1 MSNKYLSKLALTI
14 VFAGS
19 ACGPGGAVEWPFGKK
34 DDGSVTVK
42 QVETRPE
49 ISPAN
54 GGSQAQFAAADER
67 SAHLQAAPASQAV
80 SGLVTFTKS
89 RLFDREFLYGFD
101 LQYTSGSDSKL
112 SLLPQ
117 SQALGHV
124 PCFFRQIGEELQL
137 VADQTRL
144 FESNINHPELLLAR
158 YKVVNETDDS
168 LTVSFV
174 SSGLAVNEAV
184 NGKGADLPKQTWL
197 RSLEFVAD
205 GDYLLQETALQLKD
219 GSIQTYLES
228 VFPRSNL
235 APDGYKPLQ
244 SVGSEEPLAERY
256 RFLDTESVYVVKSTK
271 NGVPVRAQTTY
282 AERFDISNGKTIDW
296 YVTPNAPDELMPIFK
311 SGVEGWNRYFN
322 PQQGRDVMRF
332 LGRLPAGVKLGDPR
346 YNVINFDSV
355 AEAGAAYESQAVD
368 PMTGLQSHSL
378 IYMPYAWYN
387 IGLGLWKQ
395 RVGEPEQ
402 TPSEAVARAAI
413 APKAPETL
421 FGRDRRVLSCVRL
434 ADDAVAM
441 AANGDWTEIVAAS
454 DAASVPVPASVDE
467 FARRLMIA
475 TLFHEVGHALGMAHN
490 FKGSLAF
497 NATTSPSESNP
508 VTWSIMDYNYFQN
521 EQGLF
526 EQIGGTAGPILEYD
540 RQFISQLYNDGKDV
554 KSTDPVIPACDDDE
568 ADATQ
573 GGVDPLCLRYDSELS
588 PILAL
593 QNYYNNVIA
602 EKGARGIETK
612 TLAEAIRALRAPVAG
627 KFAAIVANESDGDS
641 TSVVADA
648 VKLGQKVGDLVSYY
662 ISAGAQ
668 SLRTNLTNNT
678 KALRVWGDAAKV
690 DDEAE
695 FRRTYADIL
704 RSAMAWRSLPNEPAA
719 AIAEI
724 GAAVEEVVSPAATK
738 AKSAAVSRANGHK
751 AKMAFETA
759 LNNKIVA
766 ALSKLR
772 ASVYPGLKYDAKN
785 LFALSLEAGGELSNF
800 EELAVRLLTAG
811 LTVGLE
817 RSGDQMGLERDE
829 RLAAAQAL
837 LSYRG
842 VMPEFDAAVSSLA
855 AEAAKAKLTGD
866 ARVLAAV
873 REVQQ
878 VLTSKPEPGDS
889 HK

>member
-1 MSNKYLSKLALTI
+1 MSNKSLKTLWLTI
-14 VFAGS
+14 SLTAS
-19 ACGPGGAVEWPFGKK
+19 ACGPGAVIKWPLGKK
-34 DDGSVTVK
+34 GNSPGTVTAL
-42 QVETRPE
+42 ETKPE
-49 ISPAN
+49 ASPAGN
-54 GGSQAQFAAADER
+54 GGSAQFAAADER
-67 SAHLQAAPASQAV
+67 SAELQASPASEAV
-80 SGLVTFTKS
+80 SGTVTFAKS
-89 RLFDREFLYGFD
+89 RLFDRQFLYGFD

-117 SQALGHV
+117 AQALGHV
-124 PCFFRQIGEELQL
+124 PCFFRQIGDELQL

-144 FESNINHPELLLAR
+144 FESNINHPELLLAK
-158 YKVVNETDDS
+158 YKVVEESEDS

-174 SSGLAVNEAV
+174 SSGLAINEAV

-197 RSLEFVAD
+197 RSLEFVAE

-219 GSIQTYLES
+219 GSIQTYMET

-235 APDGYKPLQ
+235 VPDGYKPLQ
-244 SVGSEEPLAERY
+244 SVAADEPLADRY

-271 NGVPVRAQTTY
+271 NGVPVRVQTTY
-282 AERFDISNGKTIDW
+282 AERFDITGGKTIDW

-311 SGVEGWNRYFN
+311 SGVEGWNRYFR

-332 LGRLPAGVKLGDPR
+332 LGRLPAGVKIGDPR
-346 YNVINFDSV
+346 YNVINFDTV

-402 TPSEAVARAAI
+402 SPSEAVARASI
-413 APKAPETL
+413 APKGPETL
-421 FGRDRRVLSCVRL
+421 FGRDRRVLSCVRV
-434 ADDAVAM
+434 AEEAAVM
-441 AANGDWTEIVAAS
+441 SGDWTEIVAAS
-454 DAASVPVPASVDE
+454 DAASVPVPASLDE

-497 NATTSPSESNP
+497 NSTTSPSESNP

-526 EQIGGTAGPILEYD
+526 EQIGGTSGPVLEYD
-540 RQFISQLYNDGKDV
+540 RQFISQLYNNGKDV
-554 KSTDPVIPACDDDE
+554 KSDDPVIPSCDDDE
-568 ADATQ
+568 ADATL

-588 PILAL
+588 PIIAL
-593 QNYYNNVIA
+593 ENYYNNVVA

-612 TLAEAIRALRAPVAG
+612 TLAEAIRSLRAPVTG
-627 KFAAIVANESDGDS
+627 KFAAIVADSSDDD
-641 TSVVADA
+641 VAA
-648 VKLGQKVGDLVSYY
+648 ATKLGQKVGDLVSYY

-678 KALRVWGDAAKV
+678 KALRVWGDNAKV
-690 DDEAE
+690 EDEAK
-695 FRRTYADIL
+695 FRRTYATVL
-704 RSAMAWRSLPNEPAA
+704 RDAMAWRTLPKEPAA

-724 GAAVEEVVSPAATK
+724 GADVGDLLGSATDK
-738 AKSAAVSRANGHK
+738 AKTATSSNVQGLK
-751 AKMAFETA
+751 AKAAFDSA
-759 LNNKIVA
+759 LNNKVVA

-811 LTVGLE
+811 LTAGLD
-817 RSGDQMGLERDE
+817 RSGDQMSLEKDE

-837 LSYRG
+837 VTYRG
-842 VMPEFDAAVSSLA
+842 VMPEFDAALASLA

-878 VLTSKPEPGDS
+878 VLSSKPEPGDS
-889 HK
+889 HR